1 MFAEYDLTLGQFS
14 PNVTSD
20 SQNHFNHNFYQI
32 QTNAM
37 TGKSRWADDE
47 ADKAARKR
55 EMEEKKRSKL
65 EKQQRLEQA
74 EAERKARE
82 ADAAATARNQNEDD
96 GDRPAKRRKLPQEI
110 DAPRELLR
118 FVVPSWGPSRH
129 VSNFELLNHIDEGT
143 YGWVSRARESSTG
156 EIVALKKLKMD
167 RTAEY
172 GFPVMALRE
181 IQMLQESRHKHIV
194 GLREVVVGDGAD
206 DVYVAL
212 EFVEHDLRTLQED
225 MDQPFMPSEVKT
237 LMLQITSAVEYL
249 HDHWIL
255 HRDLKTSNIL
265 MNNRGEIKLADFG
278 MARHF
283 GDPPPPNLT
292 QLVVTLWYRAPELI
306 LGADKYDQAIDIWSL
321 GCVFGELLKKDT
333 LFAGKSELDQITKIF
348 ELCGLPSERSWP
360 SFRRLPNAKALKLPI
375 NPAPA
380 ATYSVVRTRF
390 PLATNAG
397 AELLNSLLALN
408 PASRPSAS
416 EVLAHRYFRDDPK
429 PKASSMFPTFPSKA
443 GMERRRKALTPE
455 APIRGDAPKLSGEG
469 LDFSSIFANRE

>member
-1 MFAEYDLTLGQFS
+1 
-14 PNVTSD
+14 
-20 SQNHFNHNFYQI
+20 
-32 QTNAM
+32 M

-47 ADKAARKR
+47 ADKLARKR
-55 EMEEKKRSKL
+55 EKEEKKRAKL
-65 EKQQRLEQA
+65 EKQQNLEQA
-74 EAERKARE
+74 EAQRKALE
-82 ADAAATARNQNEDD
+82 AQTAAAATDNQNEYDE
-96 GDRPAKRRKLPQEI
+96 GRPVKRRKLSPEG
-110 DAPRELLR
+110 DTPRELVR
-118 FVVPSWGPSRH
+118 FAVPSWGPSRH
-129 VSNFELLNHIDEGT
+129 VNNFELLNHIDEGT
-143 YGWVSRARESSTG
+143 YGWVSRARESGTG

-167 RTAEY
+167 RTAGY

-181 IQMLQESRHKHIV
+181 IQMLQESRHKHVV

-206 DVYVAL
+206 DIYVAL

-225 MDQPFMPSEVKT
+225 MDQPFLPSEVKT
-237 LMLQITSAVEYL
+237 LLLQITSAVEYL

-306 LGADKYDQAIDIWSL
+306 LGAEKYDQAIDIWSL

-333 LFAGKSELDQITKIF
+333 LFPGKSELDQITKIF

-360 SFRRLPNAKALKLPI
+360 SFRRLPNVKALKLPI
-375 NPAPA
+375 NPAPS
-380 ATYSVVRTRF
+380 ATRSIVRTRF
-390 PLATNAG
+390 PMATNAG
-397 AELLNSLLALN
+397 AELLDSILALN

-443 GMERRRKALTPE
+443 GLERRRKVLTPE

-469 LDFSSIFANRE
+469 VDFSSIFANRE